1 MSSLSLVSP
10 MQSSP
15 LATTRRSRLSLESE
29 SESEEVEKGERD
41 DPTGELRGEKGST
54 LPYMEGRRRRG
65 EGCSRWLVAEVERGG
80 RGGGGRKEE
89 LGGEKIEME
98 MEEEEA
104 REGEEGREGDAEP
117 IRQQHQL
124 QYHQHTHLVPSPF
137 YVPSSPASRSHKPA
151 SASTS
156 VPIPSLP
163 RPQTTKHDII
173 DLSSDD
179 DIERPSLPMAPPLH
193 HNDYVKHEPLSQQA
207 PIIPL
212 DSPVQSPPPSQP
224 LSQRTRRSS
233 SLTPPPSLPVPLPPA
248 SYSPPRS
255 PFDRPSG
262 PQQSAYRDLSFS
274 PDHHLGN
281 QSIFAPQ
288 YPSLSSPTCKDQ
300 PPPSSPLSQ
309 LDLTQRD
316 TGDLECGTEGTLV
329 WSDSQA
335 KDMYQEEEMYVLK
348 SASEDGEK
356 EEGEGAVDVEM
367 EMGME
372 DGHLGGEGVLVWED
386 IADGGEEEE
395 AVDDVLEGE
404 NNIAGK
410 SRSVVKKKN
419 TKKRVEVELPPD
431 YESWDVKKL
440 TVRRYA
446 LHLHSLLVPHTAML
460 ILLPS
465 SISIHQAKVK
475 SYGFRPGTTKRDLI
489 IVLLRVW
496 DALHLPPPSSPSAVS
511 STSKE
516 SAPDS
521 DAPLAS
527 QSAPSTSRSRP
538 TTASKKP
545 RAKKQQQT
553 LDPSTAAE
561 EAEEPDEEFAGL
573 FDDVGN
579 GGEGNLSDASSSV
592 PLASKRPSKPVKATT
607 KAESRAAPKKQMKA
621 VEDVEEEEE
630 EVGATGKGSVDL
642 PTVFKAMIQDEE
654 DLWLRVLRY
663 EVRFFLSLLF
673 YLLVPPSELRADSAV
688 ILSSFSLS
696 RSSPSTSKSSFRARF
711 DEASRPRGGRRV

>member
-1 MSSLSLVSP
+1 LGGHRRRRRGRRGGRRRPRGREQHCWEVEVSSQEEEYEEAGRGRASTRLRVLGCEEVDGPSLCP
-10 MQSSP
+10 SSP
-15 LATTRRSRLSLESE
+15 LAS
-29 SESEEVEKGERD
+29 
-41 DPTGELRGEKGST
+41 
-54 LPYMEGRRRRG
+54 
-65 EGCSRWLVAEVERGG
+65 C
-80 RGGGGRKEE
+80 
-89 LGGEKIEME
+89 
-98 MEEEEA
+98 
-104 REGEEGREGDAEP
+104 
-117 IRQQHQL
+117 
-124 QYHQHTHLVPSPF
+124 
-137 YVPSSPASRSHKPA
+137 
-151 SASTS
+151 
-156 VPIPSLP
+156 
-163 RPQTTKHDII
+163 
-173 DLSSDD
+173 
-179 DIERPSLPMAPPLH
+179 
-193 HNDYVKHEPLSQQA
+193 
-207 PIIPL
+207 
-212 DSPVQSPPPSQP
+212 
-224 LSQRTRRSS
+224 
-233 SLTPPPSLPVPLPPA
+233 
-248 SYSPPRS
+248 
-255 PFDRPSG
+255 
-262 PQQSAYRDLSFS
+262 
-274 PDHHLGN
+274 
-281 QSIFAPQ
+281 
-288 YPSLSSPTCKDQ
+288 
-300 PPPSSPLSQ
+300 
-309 LDLTQRD
+309 
-316 TGDLECGTEGTLV
+316 
-329 WSDSQA
+329 
-335 KDMYQEEEMYVLK
+335 
-348 SASEDGEK
+348 
-356 EEGEGAVDVEM
+356 
-367 EMGME
+367 
-372 DGHLGGEGVLVWED
+372 
-386 IADGGEEEE
+386 
-395 AVDDVLEGE
+395 
-404 NNIAGK
+404 
-410 SRSVVKKKN
+410 
-419 TKKRVEVELPPD
+419 
-431 YESWDVKKL
+431 
-440 TVRRYA
+440 
-446 LHLHSLLVPHTAML
+446 PHTAML